1 MGPVPRLLAISVVI
15 ACGKGGGAPATL
27 VINGDD
33 FSGDAFFREQ
43 TCEGLGLAPHLA
55 WSGAPAQ
62 TKTFAVV
69 VEDLDS
75 SPPGFIHWLV
85 ANLPARSPMLGGDHY
100 PPEATVGKNDFGNV
114 GYGPPCPP
122 SGVHRYVFHVYALDT
137 AIGKP
142 DITRP
147 ELDAAIKGHVVAQGE
162 MTKTY
167 GK

>member
-1 MGPVPRLLAISVVI
+1 MRPVPRLLAISVVV
-15 ACGKGGGAPATL
+15 ACGKGGAPAPL
-27 VINGDD
+27 VISGD
-33 FSGDAFFREQ
+33 FSGDEFYREQ
-43 TCEGLGLAPHLA
+43 TCKGLGLEPHLA
-55 WSGAPAQ
+55 WSGAPVD

-85 ANLPARSPMLGGDHY
+85 TDVPASSPTLTGHY
-100 PPEATVGKNDFGNV
+100 PPEAKVSKNGFGDT

-122 SGVHRYVFHVYALDT
+122 SGKHRYVFHVYALDT
-137 AIGKP
+137 AVGKP
-142 DITRP
+142 DITKP
-147 ELDAAIKGHVVAQGE
+147 DLDAAIKGHVLAQGE